1 LQADRARGAKRLRD
15 SKKEETMTRGIACA
29 ALALSAVLISATA
42 ASAASARV
50 ERACKNDYFQF
61 CPSYE
66 VGSAGL
72 RSCMRQ
78 AGKRLSP
85 RCIDALRDSGEIP
98 RGRRR

>member
-1 LQADRARGAKRLRD
+1 MSRT
-15 SKKEETMTRGIACA
+15 TMRQPISFAAA
-29 ALALSAVLISATA
+29 ALALGAVLISAGT

-50 ERACKNDYFQF
+50 ERACKSDYLQF
-61 CPSYE
+61 CPAYE

-98 RGRRR
+98 RNKRR

>member
-1 LQADRARGAKRLRD
+1 MSRAA
-15 SKKEETMTRGIACA
+15 TRPTFVATL
-29 ALALSAVLISATA
+29 ALALGAVLVTAGA
-42 ASAASARV
+42 ASAASPRV
-50 ERACKNDYFQF
+50 ERACKGDYLQF
-61 CPSYE
+61 CPAYE

-98 RGRRR
+98 RNKRR

>member
-1 LQADRARGAKRLRD
+1 MSRGTAIIGATRLP
-15 SKKEETMTRGIACA
+15 AA
-29 ALALSAVLISATA
+29 VLALAAVVLGSTAAMA
-42 ASAASARV
+42 ASAKV
-50 ERACKNDYFQF
+50 ERYCKNDYLQF

-78 AGKRLSP
+78 AGRRLSP

-98 RGRRR
+98 RSRRK

>member
-1 LQADRARGAKRLRD
+1 MIMSRGLASRSVAVAVAL
-15 SKKEETMTRGIACA
+15 SA
-29 ALALSAVLISATA
+29 ALAA
-42 ASAASARV
+42 ASAASAASPRV

-72 RSCMRQ
+72 RNCMRQ

-98 RGRRR
+98 RNRRR

>member
-1 LQADRARGAKRLRD
+1 MCPSFPSFGKIAGALTVMLLTA
-15 SKKEETMTRGIACA
+15 SVA
-29 ALALSAVLISATA
+29 A
-42 ASAASARV
+42 AASARV
-50 ERACKNDYFQF
+50 ERACKSDYLQF

-98 RGRRR
+98 RNRRR

>member
-1 LQADRARGAKRLRD
+1 MSRAILATGAAR
-15 SKKEETMTRGIACA
+15 I
-29 ALALSAVLISATA
+29 ALALTATILA
-42 ASAASARV
+42 ASSAAAASARV
-50 ERACKNDYFQF
+50 ERACRGDYLQF

-98 RGRRR
+98 RGKRR

>member
-1 LQADRARGAKRLRD
+1 M
-15 SKKEETMTRGIACA
+15 STTRII
-29 ALALSAVLISATA
+29 LALSAVIAGTGVA
-42 ASAASARV
+42 AAASARV
-50 ERACKNDYFQF
+50 ERACKSDYLQF

-98 RGRRR
+98 RNRRR

>member
-1 LQADRARGAKRLRD
+1 M
-15 SKKEETMTRGIACA
+15 SRGIAVLGA
-29 ALALSAVLISATA
+29 TRLSAVALALGAVVLGSTAAMA
-42 ASAASARV
+42 ASAKV
-50 ERACKNDYFQF
+50 ERYCKNDYLQF

-78 AGKRLSP
+78 AGRRLSP

-98 RGRRR
+98 RNRRK

>member
-1 LQADRARGAKRLRD
+1 MSRRTAVMGD
-15 SKKEETMTRGIACA
+15 TRFATA
-29 ALALSAVLISATA
+29 TLALAAVLLSAGFAN
-42 ASAASARV
+42 AASARV

-72 RSCMRQ
+72 RNCMRQ
-78 AGKRLSP
+78 AGRRLSP

-98 RGRRR
+98 RSRRR

>member
-1 LQADRARGAKRLRD
+1 
-15 SKKEETMTRGIACA
+15 MGITHIATISA
-29 ALALSAVLISATA
+29 ALAAVLVTAGVAAA
-42 ASAASARV
+42 ASPRV
-50 ERACKNDYFQF
+50 ERACRSDYLQF

-66 VGSAGL
+66 VGSPGL

-98 RGRRR
+98 RNKRR

>member
-1 LQADRARGAKRLRD
+1 MLKRIAPMMSTSRIATVAIALGVCLA
-15 SKKEETMTRGIACA
+15 SAGI
-29 ALALSAVLISATA
+29 

-50 ERACKNDYFQF
+50 ERACKSDYFQF

-78 AGKRLSP
+78 AGRRLSP
-85 RCIDALRDSGEIP
+85 KCIDALRDSGEIP
-98 RGRRR
+98 RNKRR

>member
-1 LQADRARGAKRLRD
+1 M
-15 SKKEETMTRGIACA
+15 SRGIAVT
-29 ALALSAVLISATA
+29 ALALGAVLLSANA

-50 ERACKNDYFQF
+50 ERFCKNDYLQF

-78 AGKRLSP
+78 AGRRLSP

-98 RGRRR
+98 RSRRK

>member
-1 LQADRARGAKRLRD
+1 MSREIAIKNVLR
-15 SKKEETMTRGIACA
+15 
-29 ALALSAVLISATA
+29 LSAATLVVVLGAAA
-42 ASAASARV
+42 ASAASAKV

-98 RGRRR
+98 RGKRK

>member
-1 LQADRARGAKRLRD
+1 MGARRL
-15 SKKEETMTRGIACA
+15 STA
-29 ALALSAVLISATA
+29 ALALGAVLLGSTAAMA
-42 ASAASARV
+42 ASAKV
-50 ERACKNDYFQF
+50 ERFCKNDYLQF

-78 AGKRLSP
+78 AGRRLSP

-98 RGRRR
+98 RNRRK

>member
-1 LQADRARGAKRLRD
+1 MSVGKSAVWSTRL
-15 SKKEETMTRGIACA
+15 
-29 ALALSAVLISATA
+29 ALALGTA
-42 ASAASARV
+42 ALCASSAMAASARV
-50 ERACKNDYFQF
+50 ERACKNDYLQF

-85 RCIDALRDSGEIP
+85 RCIDALRDSGDIP
-98 RGRRR
+98 RNKRR

>member
-1 LQADRARGAKRLRD
+1 M
-15 SKKEETMTRGIACA
+15 SRGIAVLGA
-29 ALALSAVLISATA
+29 SRLSAIALALGVVVLGANA
-42 ASAASARV
+42 AMAASARV
-50 ERACKNDYFQF
+50 ERACKNDYLQF

-98 RGRRR
+98 RSRRK

>member
-1 LQADRARGAKRLRD
+1 MSRATIATGAAR
-15 SKKEETMTRGIACA
+15 I
-29 ALALSAVLISATA
+29 ALALTATILAASAATA
-42 ASAASARV
+42 ASPRV
-50 ERACKNDYFQF
+50 ERACKSDYLQF
-61 CPSYE
+61 CPSYA

-85 RCIDALRDSGEIP
+85 RCIDALRDAGQIP

>member
-1 LQADRARGAKRLRD
+1 M
-15 SKKEETMTRGIACA
+15 SRGIAVTGA
-29 ALALSAVLISATA
+29 TRLSAVALALGAVVLGATA
-42 ASAASARV
+42 ANAASARV
-50 ERACKNDYFQF
+50 ERFCKNDYLQF

-78 AGKRLSP
+78 AGRRLSP

-98 RGRRR
+98 RNRRK

>member
-1 LQADRARGAKRLRD
+1 MSRVIAAVGTMRIATIATALGAILV
-15 SKKEETMTRGIACA
+15 
-29 ALALSAVLISATA
+29 SASVATA
-42 ASAASARV
+42 ASPRV
-50 ERACKNDYFQF
+50 ERACKNDYLQF

-66 VGSAGL
+66 VGSPGL

-98 RGRRR
+98 RGKRR

>member
-1 LQADRARGAKRLRD
+1 MSRTTLRPA
-15 SKKEETMTRGIACA
+15 SFAAA
-29 ALALSAVLISATA
+29 ALALGGVLIGAGA
-42 ASAASARV
+42 ANAASARV
-50 ERACKNDYFQF
+50 ERACKSDYLQF
-61 CPSYE
+61 CPAYE

-98 RGRRR
+98 RNKRR

>member
-1 LQADRARGAKRLRD
+1 MSR
-15 SKKEETMTRGIACA
+15 A
-29 ALALSAVLISATA
+29 ALRRPARYAAAILALGTVVIGATA
-42 ASAASARV
+42 ASAASAKV
-50 ERACKNDYFQF
+50 ERACRSDYLQF
-61 CPSYE
+61 CPAYE

-98 RGRRR
+98 RGKRR

>member
-1 LQADRARGAKRLRD
+1 MGSIRF
-15 SKKEETMTRGIACA
+15 SSVS
-29 ALALSAVLISATA
+29 LALGAVLISAGL
-42 ASAASARV
+42 ASAASPRV

-72 RSCMRQ
+72 RNCMRQ
-78 AGKRLSP
+78 AGRRLSP
-85 RCIDALRDSGEIP
+85 RCIDALRDAGDIP

>member
-1 LQADRARGAKRLRD
+1 MSRVSRRPA
-15 SKKEETMTRGIACA
+15 SFA
-29 ALALSAVLISATA
+29 ALTLALGAVFVS
-42 ASAASARV
+42 ASAAGAASPRV
-50 ERACKNDYFQF
+50 ERACKGDYLQF

-98 RGRRR
+98 RNKRR

>member
-1 LQADRARGAKRLRD
+1 MSRSLASFGKIAVALTVTLVTAGAA
-15 SKKEETMTRGIACA
+15 M
-29 ALALSAVLISATA
+29 
-42 ASAASARV
+42 AASARV

-66 VGSAGL
+66 VGSPGL
-72 RSCMRQ
+72 RNCMRQ

-98 RGRRR
+98 RNKKR